1 MFFTICM
8 VRPSF
13 HFAIL
18 TIFDLAVGVLTPP
31 VTEYGSAESQFK
43 KIREL
48 DPFRI
53 DDIDILSNVLYVSEN
68 RLELSKLA
76 HEVLALERDR
86 PEICCLV
93 GSCRFTFSRI
103 LQRIRYKDR
112 SETSQR
118 STCPPLFYRKPLLP
132 ASRP

>member
-1 MFFTICM
+1 MCS
-8 VRPSF
+8 VPHAWSVLRPLCNSRKLL
-13 HFAIL
+13 I
-18 TIFDLAVGVLTPP
+18 GVLTPP
-31 VTEYGSAESQFK
+31 EEYGSAETQFK

-93 GSCRFTFSRI
+93 GMYFYVSCTLPFFKKPDAKISVIQSLNFSI
-103 LQRIRYKDR
+103 
-112 SETSQR
+112 
-118 STCPPLFYRKPLLP
+118 
-132 ASRP
+132 

>member
-1 MFFTICM
+1 MI
-8 VRPSF
+8 
-13 HFAIL
+13 
-18 TIFDLAVGVLTPP
+18 GVLTPP
-31 VTEYGSAESQFK
+31 VSEYGSAETQFK
-43 KIREL
+43 RIREL

-93 GSCRFTFSRI
+93 GVWSFTFYVFSRSSK
-103 LQRIRYKDR
+103 R
-112 SETSQR
+112 ETQ
-118 STCPPLFYRKPLLP
+118 K
-132 ASRP
+132 